1 MSSLN
6 LYKSTQLQSMVE
18 RLSDTGQSSI
28 FPYVASPVV
37 YCPPSP
43 VDVAEKAADTG
54 GKTLDKRASM
64 VQRRGYTSDDDLDD
78 LDSPLA
84 SIIERTPPVTPSSNG
99 SLGAIGL
106 EEGSQG
112 NARFK
117 LLREVWCE

>member
-1 MSSLN
+1 
-6 LYKSTQLQSMVE
+6 MVE
-18 RLSDTGQSSI
+18 RLSDRGQSSI

-37 YCPPSP
+37 YCPPPP

-54 GKTLDKRASM
+54 GKPLDKRASM

>member
-1 MSSLN
+1 M
-6 LYKSTQLQSMVE
+6 ME
-18 RLSDTGQSSI
+18 RLSDKGQSSI
-28 FPYVASPVV
+28 FPFVASPVV
-37 YCPPSP
+37 YYPPSP
-43 VDVAEKAADTG
+43 ADIAEKAADMG
-54 GKTLDKRASM
+54 GKSLDKRASM

-99 SLGAIGL
+99 GMGIGL
-106 EEGSQG
+106 EEGFQG